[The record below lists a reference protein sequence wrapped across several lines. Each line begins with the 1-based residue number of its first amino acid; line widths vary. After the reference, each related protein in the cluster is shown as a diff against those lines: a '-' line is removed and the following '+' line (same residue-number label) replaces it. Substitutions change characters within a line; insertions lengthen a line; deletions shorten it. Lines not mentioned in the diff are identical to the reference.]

1 MPQLH
6 FYVPDPVAKK
16 IKERAATYGV
26 STSKYLAELVQRDLD
41 ITEWPEGFFD
51 DVVGG
56 WQGEPL
62 QRPSQGDFET
72 RDTLQVNLED

>member
-26 STSKYLAELVQRDLD
+26 STSKYLAELVQRDLAISD
-41 ITEWPEGFFD
+41 WPEGFFD
-51 DVVGG
+51 KVVGS
-56 WQGEPL
+56 WQGDPL
-62 QRPSQGDFET
+62 QRPTQGKFDT
-72 RDTLQVNLED
+72 REALEINSEV